1 LTLPNPQHLLQQA
14 TRLST
19 TTPSGGPLR
28 QTDLRR
34 AISNAYYGVFH
45 ATLAAAADQFVGTTK
60 RSTIQYALVY
70 RSIDHRALREL
81 CLEMRKR
88 TLPRLLARHSPP
100 GGFGPHLTVYS
111 EFVLEL
117 QEKRIS
123 ADYDPLKRYQRS
135 DSLSAIAVAQLA
147 LSRFKAA
154 TDAERQAFLAL
165 LVFKPR

>member
-1 LTLPNPQHLLQQA
+1 LTLPNPQHLFQQA
-14 TRLST
+14 ARLST

-81 CLEMRKR
+81 CLEMGKR

-111 EFVLEL
+111 EFVLAL

-123 ADYDPLKRYQRS
+123 ADYDP
-135 DSLSAIAVAQLA
+135 LSAIAVAQLA

-154 TDAERQAFLAL
+154 TDAEREAFLAL